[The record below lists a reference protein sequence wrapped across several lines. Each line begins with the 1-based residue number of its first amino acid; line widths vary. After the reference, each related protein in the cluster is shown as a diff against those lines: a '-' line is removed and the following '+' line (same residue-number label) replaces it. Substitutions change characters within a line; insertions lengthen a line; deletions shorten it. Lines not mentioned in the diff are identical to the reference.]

1 MWSFTNSSQRR
12 EKITTTPDSTKTYH
26 DRVKKFFEQTAQ
38 QKARETK
45 FVQRKS
51 PIDGYIFLLAMVLTV
66 FQFGTIV
73 LDQLAKTA
81 HKIDPTIN
89 LCGQAF
95 KERFNAYAV
104 AFLKAMFAEA
114 LKRTAPAA
122 DQVVPLLSTFSAVYL
137 LDSSTIIL
145 PESLQDDYRG
155 CGGAGAKAAAK
166 LFLLVNWLT
175 GSYATLRITA
185 GRKADQNMG
194 TEFLPGRKAGALWLF
209 DLGFF
214 KAAFLAQIANAA
226 SFFLCR
232 LPASQLTFWVRNA
245 AGELEPFDL
254 DLLLRCSRRQLY
266 EIEVIFGPKQEVLA
280 RLVIAPAPPEVA
292 AKRRRKMREAART
305 QKRTPTQRSLRRC
318 DWTLILTNASEQQ
331 LPTSTVLEV
340 YCVRWQVELAFKL
353 FKSDA
358 KIEQTL
364 ATEKH
369 RAECE
374 FYAKLIALLLFNR
387 MSGVV
392 QEFVGEKISSVKL
405 WRRMRDD
412 LQDWLCALGQATAPA
427 VSQLLKFLARYA
439 KTSSSKKYR
448 STIQRLQRAGKE
460 ARQVKLTDPLSFLRE
475 KRKIATKRSETFTS
489 YLSSCKVTLNPE
501 RLGCQRTV
509 SLP

>member
-1 MWSFTNSSQRR
+1 MWSFLTNFLKE
-12 EKITTTPDSTKTYH
+12 EKITTTPDSTRTYH

-45 FVQRKS
+45 FVQRES
-51 PIDGYIFLLAMVLTV
+51 PIDGYIFLIAMVLTV
-66 FQFGTIV
+66 FQFGTLV
-73 LDQLAKTA
+73 LDQLAKAA

-89 LCGQAF
+89 VCGQAF

-104 AFLKAMFAEA
+104 VFFKAMFAEA
-114 LKRTAPAA
+114 LKTTAPAA
-122 DQVVPLLSTFSAVYL
+122 DQVVPLLSIFSAVYL
-137 LDSSTIIL
+137 LDSSTVIL
-145 PESLQDDYRG
+145 PESLQGNYPG

-175 GSYATLRITA
+175 GSYETIRITA

-194 TEFLPGRKAGALWLF
+194 TEFLTGRKADALWLF

-214 KAAFLAQIANAA
+214 NAAFLAQIANAS

-232 LPASQLTFWVRNA
+232 LPASQLNFWVRNA
-245 AGELEPFDL
+245 AREIEPFDL
-254 DLLLRCSRRQLY
+254 DRLLRRSPRQLY
-266 EIEVIFGPKQEVLA
+266 EIEVIFGPQQEVVA
-280 RLVIAPAPPEVA
+280 RLIIAPVPPEIA
-292 AKRRRKMREAART
+292 ANRRRKIREAART
-305 QKRTPTQRSLRRC
+305 QGRTPTQRSLRRC
-318 DWTLILTNASEQQ
+318 DWTLILTNASEPQ
-331 LPTSTVLEV
+331 LPTSTVLGA
-340 YCVRWQVELAFKL
+340 YSVRWQVELAFKL

-358 KIEQTL
+358 KLEQTL

-387 MSGVV
+387 LSGVV
-392 QEFVGEKISSVKL
+392 QEFVGEKISPVKL

-412 LQDWLCALGQATAPA
+412 AQDWLCLLGQASATAA
-427 VSQLLKFLARYA
+427 SQLLIFLARYA
-439 KTSSSKKYR
+439 KTSSSRRYR
-448 STIQRLQRAGKE
+448 STIQRLKRAGKD
-460 ARQVKLTDPLSFLRE
+460 ARLVKLTDPLSFLRE
-475 KRKIATKRSETFTS
+475 IKKIATKRSETFTS
-489 YLSSCKVTLNPE
+489 YLSCCKFSLNPE